1 MFVLGENHFR
11 KCFSRNAGVWLV
23 RKIEF
28 SGNWFLLT
36 QKKKALTTEMNFRS
50 YFHFKWISERE
61 SESARGRQRPSRRRS
76 HVQAPVDAIR
86 KHQRRR
92 SRSEIANLPSRRSQ
106 SARCFARSRSTA
118 RSSDWSSRSTAPSN
132 PVERWASIWVLCSF
146 FWFCLFPCSIF
157 QAPENIFRKI
167 FWNTTKHIKTFSFPE
182 NGIFSGNAFMRT
194 KHSLELMT
202 LPFIP
207 LLRKRKIP
215 FEVEFIGMS
224 VSKISTRQMC
234 ANSQFYESHPKQPS
248 LVLFSR

>member
-1 MFVLGENHFR
+1 MN
-11 KCFSRNAGVWLV
+11 
-23 RKIEF
+23 
-28 SGNWFLLT
+28 SG
-36 QKKKALTTEMNFRS
+36 
-50 YFHFKWISERE
+50 ERE
-61 SESARGRQRPSRRRS
+61 RERERARAQEGDRDPVSAVRTSKLQLAPFTSTSAVDRDSRSRTRLRADRNRRGASQDRNWRFARSRRRS
-76 HVQAPVDAIR
+76 
-86 KHQRRR
+86 
-92 SRSEIANLPSRRSQ
+92 PSRLR
-106 SARCFARSRSTA
+106 ADRDRRFARSRSTA

-132 PVERWASIWVLCSF
+132 PVERWASIWVLCLF

-234 ANSQFYESHPKQPS
+234 ANSQFYESHPKRPS